1 MKDQF
6 NTFFKN
12 TDFDLEEP
20 NFGHLE
26 RFQQRLYNQ
35 DKKKKKITSFKWMS
49 IAASIILMV
58 GFWLGSNHTEQ
69 QLLLADVSPQM
80 QEAES
85 FFVSTIKQ
93 ELKEIEKVRNPKTER
108 VIEDALNQLEVLED
122 KYKDLVN
129 ALNKSND
136 DRRVVYAMISNY
148 QSRIE
153 VLQGVLALINQI
165 NNPKENQD
173 EEIYL

>member
-1 MKDQF
+1 MEDQF
-6 NTFFKN
+6 NSFFKN

-20 NFGHLE
+20 RFGHLD
-26 RFQQRLYNQ
+26 RFQDKLNNQ

-49 IAASIILMV
+49 IAASVILMI
-58 GFWLGSNHTEQ
+58 GFWLGSNQTETT
-69 QLLLADVSPQM
+69 LLLADVSPKM

-93 ELKEIEKVRNPKTER
+93 ELKEVEKVRNPKTER

-122 KYKDLVN
+122 KYKDLVK
-129 ALNKSND
+129 ALNSSND

-148 QSRIE
+148 QNRID
-153 VLQGVLALINQI
+153 VLQDVLKLINQI

>member
-1 MKDQF
+1 MEDQF
-6 NTFFKN
+6 NNFFKN

-20 NFGHLE
+20 RFGHLD
-26 RFQQRLYNQ
+26 RFQDRLNNQ

-49 IAASIILMV
+49 IAASVILMI
-58 GFWLGSNHTEQ
+58 GFWLGSNQTNET
-69 QLLLADVSPQM
+69 LVLADVSPQM
-80 QEAES
+80 EEAES

-93 ELKEIEKVRNPKTER
+93 ELKEIENVRNPKTER

-122 KYKDLVN
+122 KYKELVK
-129 ALNKSND
+129 ALNSSND

-148 QSRIE
+148 QNRID
-153 VLQGVLALINQI
+153 VLQDVLKLINQI
-165 NNPKENQD
+165 NNPKENQN